1 MLLLDHCHT
10 AFSILRRTRTAMV
23 ATAHL
28 TGRSWR
34 QLSRWAATACL
45 LFLALGWASAAYAA
59 TPEWWDCNYG
69 YRKQITVSTVTAV
82 AVGHSVALTFDHAS
96 LVSSGKSL
104 SNGNDVRVLYW
115 NGSSWTEI
123 ARGLNPG
130 ASWNNSATKIWFK
143 LQAAISSSSSDGNY
157 YLYYGNPS
165 AGSPPSSWGDV
176 FVFYDGFE
184 SGNLTAWSGSYAGSG
199 DSIAASTEQ
208 KNTGSYSG
216 KAQIDSVDTGG
227 PQAMVWKN
235 IADHTS
241 LHAKMHIYLPT
252 DFALPRDPADPGDR
266 PYVVVMEYVNP
277 NVDGQWVNIIDV
289 TINEDMTLYM
299 WNGTC
304 TAPSGAGTCEAYGF
318 QATNTISKGTW
329 HTLEMMAKVSPTS
342 GEARVWLDGN
352 LEIEA
357 TGINLG
363 SNPITRFASGIYWS
377 RPRPNNNPNTVY
389 HDDVVLRGW
398 VSSEPTTSLGTELAQ
413 DCPPPTGFSPC
424 NYQYRKQITVTN
436 NDSIQLGTNTIAS
449 FTADTQNLI
458 GAGKLRSD
466 GKDWRIVYWNGSAH
480 VEIAQLVKSGWNTSS
495 TQTWFRLQAA
505 INAGAN
511 DGNYYVY
518 YGYAGETSN
527 PQTFTATESLLESY
541 NTSDNQGNEALD
553 YDSTEWG
560 AAQGVQ
566 FNAGTSRY
574 WEITRFRFYKN
585 QGSGSSSQVAG
596 FVFTATGQGEGNQIT
611 NGKSN
616 NYASNTFGSGWNNIE
631 WGGSK
636 PRVKTGTQ
644 YYIAILPTNPSGRSA
659 SGGWFRWD
667 YDNSGS
673 SYRSTCGNCKAYG
686 IRQDKSW
693 GFYWV
698 NDGADRRFEV
708 YGTEASNS
716 DLSAALG
723 SEETVG
729 TVVSYFTP
737 DAAAAGMNVPVTFV
751 GSVCQVPTVTTSS
764 TDIVVGP
771 VVMTDATGA
780 VVSSLGKVVSTVFF
794 VKPDARPATGI
805 TVTVDGKLL
814 NQTFDIVVPA
824 PDPNGGGA
832 LSGRTT
838 RGTTVLGGL
847 TVGSGQTL
855 SVNTS
860 DTDGTIPGNQGY
872 LPAVILVKGDV
883 NIAGTVDVKGQ
894 DGVNAGA
901 DSAGGNGGTGG
912 PGGGGGGGGGVK
924 EGTGGSVTFSRVQ
937 SATAV
942 GNPTASAT
950 FGSTPTAGNLLVA
963 MSVHRKDMNSASI
976 SGTGWTQ
983 HVFRTT
989 ELTNSSYRRGLS
1001 IWAKVA
1007 GASEPTNIQATW
1019 SGGGSDKTHKL
1030 IIQEFSAGAA
1040 GATWTFQ
1047 NKAENDNGTTSNATS
1062 ISTGTTGS
1070 VSDGNLL
1077 LITALLVRDTSTAIG
1092 SVSWTNSVGSNL
1104 QSSGDAGSH
1113 PTGAS
1118 GFGTH
1123 TSGGTKSS
1131 TASWSG
1137 NNSGAS
1143 AAILV
1148 FSATAPGGG
1157 GTTAAPGGE
1166 GHTGGGGGGSK
1177 GAGGSGGPGGTG
1189 TGAVGSAASGT
1200 TGGAGGSALP
1210 GGTGG
1215 GGGMANTEVGGG
1227 DGGGGGTGSPF
1238 GFGGFGANTDGAL
1251 GGEGGGG
1258 GGASGGTPGGGGG
1271 GGFATAGGTMNATEG
1286 DAGLGGAVNGNAQLV
1301 PLAGGSGGGGG
1312 GPDVNITSANRG
1324 GGGGGGG
1331 GAIQIY
1337 ATGSLTISGT
1347 ITAAGG
1353 NGGNGYTSGGDGS
1366 GGGGGGSGGAIFLQS
1381 GSVTAS
1387 GTFTTAGGTAGT
1399 STGNAAGGAGGTGR
1413 IRIDGLSSGSSVP
1426 GTAGS
1431 KFIGPV
1437 IDTLVDTTVKG
1448 RADGGAT
1455 VTLYV
1460 YDSTGAQ
1467 VSGSPYTT
1475 SASGGS
1481 GTVGTWTINNVTFPS
1496 GTGYLAVKQTSGSA
1510 QVLGPGRATKG
1521 LHLIN
1526 WREVY

>member
-1 MLLLDHCHT
+1 MGWGST
-10 AFSILRRTRTAMV
+10 AL
-23 ATAHL
+23 
-28 TGRSWR
+28 
-34 QLSRWAATACL
+34 
-45 LFLALGWASAAYAA
+45 AA
-59 TPEWWDCNYG
+59 TPAWWDCAYG
-69 YRKQITVSTVTAV
+69 YRKQITVSASSAV
-82 AVGHSVALTFDHAS
+82 SVGHSVALTFDHAS
-96 LVSSGKSL
+96 LVSAGKAK

-115 NGSSWTEI
+115 NGSTWIEL
-123 ARGLNPG
+123 ARGLDTG
-130 ASWNNSATKIWFK
+130 GSWNNSATKIWFK
-143 LQAAISSSSSDGNY
+143 LQAAISSSSSDNNY

-165 AGSPPSSWGDV
+165 AGTPPSTWSDIYLH
-176 FVFYDGFE
+176 YDGFE
-184 SGNLTAWSGSYAGSG
+184 SGNLSGWSGNSNGWSPG
-199 DSIAASTEQ
+199 DVIAASTDQ
-208 KNTGSYSG
+208 ARPGGSYSG
-216 KAQIDSVDTGG
+216 KSTTDTNGGSGSEADVFQDFADQNSVY
-227 PQAMVWKN
+227 AKVWV
-235 IADHTS
+235 
-241 LHAKMHIYLPT
+241 YLPSG
-252 DFALPRDPADPGDR
+252 FPGAGSD
-266 PYVVVMEYVNP
+266 YVTLMRF
-277 NVDGQWVNIIDV
+277 VDNTPDWTNIITT
-289 TINEDMTLYM
+289 TIDQDRSLYL
-299 WNGTC
+299 WNDSC
-304 TAPSGAGTCEAYGF
+304 NAPSGGGTCEAYDYQDPSRTF
-318 QATNTISKGTW
+318 LNNNQWYMIEMTANIST
-329 HTLEMMAKVSPTS
+329 
-342 GEARVWLDGN
+342 GEAKLWIDGN
-352 LEIEA
+352 LEISV
-357 TGINLG
+357 TGKNLG
-363 SNPITRFASGIYWS
+363 TNLINRFTSGISWNSPYGIA
-377 RPRPNNNPNTVY
+377 NTLY
-389 HDDVVLRGW
+389 IDDVVVRQW
-398 VSSEPTTSLGTELAQ
+398 ASFDPTTSLGTELAQ
-413 DCPPPTGFSPC
+413 DCAPPGSFSPC
-424 NYQYRKQITVTN
+424 NYQYRKKITVTN
-436 NDSIQLGTNTIAS
+436 NDSIQLGANTIVS
-449 FTADTQNLI
+449 FTENTQSLI
-458 GAGKLRSD
+458 SGGKLRSD

-480 VEIAQLVKSGWNTSS
+480 VEIDQLVKSGWNTSS
-495 TQTWFRLQAA
+495 TVTWFRLQAA

-511 DGNYYVY
+511 DGNYYMY
-518 YGYAGETSN
+518 YGYSGETGN
-527 PQTFTATESLLESY
+527 PETFTTTESLLESY
-541 NTSDNQGNEALD
+541 NTSDNQSNEALD

-560 AAQGVQ
+560 AGQGVQ

-596 FVFTATGQGEGNQIT
+596 FIFTATGQGEGNQIT

-616 NYASNTFGSGWNNIE
+616 AYASNTFGSNWNE
-631 WGGSK
+631 LAWGSSK

-644 YYIAILPTNPSGRSA
+644 YYIAILPTSPSGRSA

-751 GSVCQVPTVTTSS
+751 GSICQVPTVTTNS

-771 VVMTDATGA
+771 VVMTDASGN
-780 VVSSLGKVVSTVFF
+780 VVTSLGKVASTVFF
-794 VKPDARPATGI
+794 VKPDARPASGI

-814 NQTFDIVVPA
+814 NQTFDIVIPA

-963 MSVHRKDMNSASI
+963 MSVHRKDMSSASI

-1007 GASEPTNIQATW
+1007 GASEPTNIQSTW
-1019 SGGGSDKTHKL
+1019 SGGGSDKTNKI

-1047 NKAENDNGTTSNATS
+1047 NKADNDNGTTSNATS
-1062 ISTGTTGS
+1062 LSTGTTGS

-1166 GHTGGGGGGSK
+1166 GHTGGGGGGSR

-1189 TGAVGSAASGT
+1189 TGAVGGAASGT
-1200 TGGAGGSALP
+1200 TGGTGGSAMP
-1210 GGTGG
+1210 GATGG
-1215 GGGMANTEVGGG
+1215 GGGAADSSLAGGA
-1227 DGGGGGTGSPF
+1227 GGAGGTGNPF
-1238 GFGGFGANTDGAL
+1238 GLGGTGGQDDGAL
-1251 GGEGGGG
+1251 GGQGGGG
-1258 GGASGGTPGGGGG
+1258 GGAAGGSPGGGGG
-1271 GGFATAGGTMNATEG
+1271 GGFATAGTRGPDDP
-1286 DAGLGGAVNGNAQLV
+1286 DAGYGGNTTGNAQLV
-1301 PLAGGSGGGGG
+1301 PLAGGSGGAGG
-1312 GPDVNITSANRG
+1312 GPHVNITSANRG

-1337 ATGSLTISGT
+1337 ATGSVTVSGT

-1366 GGGGGGSGGAIFLQS
+1366 GGGGGGSGGAILIQS
-1381 GSVTAS
+1381 GNVTTS
-1387 GTFTTAGGTAGT
+1387 GTLTTAGGSAGT

-1413 IRIDGLSSGSSVP
+1413 IRIDGLTSGSSVP

-1455 VTLYV
+1455 VMLYV

-1467 VSGSPYTT
+1467 VGGSPYST

-1496 GTGYLAVKQTSGSA
+1496 GTGYMAVKQTSGSA

-1521 LHLIN
+1521 LQIIN